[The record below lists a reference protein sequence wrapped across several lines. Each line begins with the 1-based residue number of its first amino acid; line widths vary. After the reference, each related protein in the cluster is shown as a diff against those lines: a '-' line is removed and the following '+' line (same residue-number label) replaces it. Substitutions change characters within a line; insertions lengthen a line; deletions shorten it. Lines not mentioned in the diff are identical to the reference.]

1 VKTAI
6 SSLTGKGLWDNVCFR
21 STGARSSLCAVE
33 SPTMFRFIGLI
44 CPLLLVGSLMLLT
57 PSVAQNVTTW
67 HNDNYRTGQQLDE
80 TLLTP
85 TTVTQSAFGLLW
97 QNSVQGT
104 STPSRLRFRT

>member
-1 VKTAI
+1 
-6 SSLTGKGLWDNVCFR
+6 
-21 STGARSSLCAVE
+21 
-33 SPTMFRFIGLI
+33 MFRFIGLI